1 MIINTERE
9 PNLSLYYL
17 GSVLLSILENDPI
30 IEIETLL
37 MKSKRKIKEKIHID
51 FWYYA
56 LDWLFLLSL
65 IEINEGKVY
74 YANKQIDS
82 AQDRPL

>member
-1 MIINTERE
+1 MIINIERE

-30 IEIETLL
+30 IGIETLL
-37 MKSKRKIKEKIHID
+37 MKSKCKIKEKIHID

-74 YANKQIDS
+74 YANRQIDS
-82 AQDRPL
+82 TQNKPL